1 MGRALEQPFISLFLQ
16 VNLPRL
22 KNIYIKK
29 DFNNSC
35 LFPLIG
41 ERQVMLENIETNKQQ
56 FGKLELVD
64 KKIYYISFNTR
75 DN

>member
-1 MGRALEQPFISLFLQ
+1 MSADKF
-16 VNLPRL
+16 V
-22 KNIYIKK
+22 KKYIKK

-35 LFPLIG
+35 LFPLNG
-41 ERQVMLENIETNKQQ
+41 ERQVMLENDETNKQQ

-64 KKIYYISFNTR
+64 KSIYYISFNTR

>member
-1 MGRALEQPFISLFLQ
+1 
-16 VNLPRL
+16 
-22 KNIYIKK
+22 
-29 DFNNSC
+29 
-35 LFPLIG
+35 
-41 ERQVMLENIETNKQQ
+41 MLENIETNKQQ